1 VSEGKPA
8 WVLYDGEC
16 GLCDRSVRFLL
27 PRDRRERMRF
37 APLQGER
44 AAGLRRRH
52 PALPAIDETFL
63 LVEDPEGPAELVRLR
78 SDAALRSLELL
89 GGGWRFARILRLV
102 PPPLR
107 DAVYRFVARR
117 RTRWFGRL
125 DSCRIPAPEERRR
138 FLD

>member
-1 VSEGKPA
+1 MSEGTPA

-27 PRDRRERMRF
+27 PRDRRERLRF

-44 AAGLRRRH
+44 AAALRRRH
-52 PALPAIDETFL
+52 PALPPLDETFL
-63 LVEDPEGPAELVRLR
+63 LVEDPERPAERVRLR
-78 SDAALRSLELL
+78 SDGALRALELL
-89 GGGWRFARILRLV
+89 GGPWNLVKLLRIV
-102 PPPLR
+102 PAPLR

-125 DSCRIPAPEERRR
+125 ESCRLPSAAERRR